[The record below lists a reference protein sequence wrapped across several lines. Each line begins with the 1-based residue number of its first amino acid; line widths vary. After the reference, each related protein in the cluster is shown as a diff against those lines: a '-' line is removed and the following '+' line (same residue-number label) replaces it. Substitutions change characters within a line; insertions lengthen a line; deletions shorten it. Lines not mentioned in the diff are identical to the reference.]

1 MKKFLFT
8 MLTLVSL
15 TAAAQ
20 GKFDIQNFD
29 GFTVHVYQPSDS
41 QISGS
46 LIVESR
52 SGLVVLKP
60 SQDEAFKDYLE
71 RFTKPV
77 VQTPEANAPGTIQNW
92 NGVEMAFQMS
102 LYGASEADIIVGRSL
117 YYVHNLPSKAH
128 ATLQDV
134 SKPEDID
141 VQLHKVAVLLNSKC
155 SRFVDIHGNVYD
167 ESLPRF
173 LKKYYEAMKK
183 VYKKSHDAE
192 GFYDAMYYA
201 FPDLKG
207 EDALRQVALSLY

>member
-1 MKKFLFT
+1 MKKYLFA

-41 QISGS
+41 QTSGS

-52 SGLVVLKP
+52 SGLVVLEP
-60 SQDEAFKDYLE
+60 SKDEAFKDYLE

-77 VQTPEANAPGTIQNW
+77 VQIPDANAPGTIQNW
-92 NGVEMAFQMS
+92 NGVEMAFRMS
-102 LYGASEADIIVGRSL
+102 LYGASGTDVIVGRSL

-128 ATLQDV
+128 ATLQEV

-141 VQLHKVAVLLNSKC
+141 AQLNKVAILLNSNC
-155 SRFVDIHGNVYD
+155 SKFVDVHGDVYD
-167 ESLPRF
+167 ESLLRF
-173 LKKYYEAMKK
+173 IKKYYGVMKK
-183 VYKKSHDAE
+183 VYKKSHDAK

-207 EDALRQVALSLY
+207 EDALRQVAQSLY